1 MFFRWDNVQNTR
13 LSYTVS
19 RSMSQFKVMGL
30 TFEVGVCYISPEP
43 FESVSL
49 NFTQVF
55 LSVRRCV
62 EAMTQLPR
70 LQKVKVT
77 FQGHGIFT
85 LQFSVWSHRLSSLNI
100 VFFSLKC
107 SPHGDV
113 VQNPWFSYAQS
124 MSSSY
129 LKIMELTLQFYVCSI
144 SSEPF
149 ERFSLNFSQLF
160 LSVIRCAEPMTQLC
174 SPKVKVTLW
183 CYGILRRVQQCERFQ
198 ALVVLMSGFT
208 HCE

>member
-1 MFFRWDNVQNTR
+1 MQNTR

-19 RSMSQFKVMGL
+19 RSMSQFNVMGL

-85 LQFSVWSHRLSSLNI
+85 LQFSVWSHRLSSLNV
-100 VFFSLKC
+100 VFFTQML
-107 SPHGDV
+107 P
-113 VQNPWFSYAQS
+113 
-124 MSSSY
+124 
-129 LKIMELTLQFYVCSI
+129 
-144 SSEPF
+144 
-149 ERFSLNFSQLF
+149 
-160 LSVIRCAEPMTQLC
+160 SVRRCAEPMIQLRTVYVKLI
-174 SPKVKVTLW
+174 PKDN
-183 CYGILRRVQQCERFQ
+183 GINPSILCLLHIFR
-198 ALVVLMSGFT
+198 AL
-208 HCE
+208 